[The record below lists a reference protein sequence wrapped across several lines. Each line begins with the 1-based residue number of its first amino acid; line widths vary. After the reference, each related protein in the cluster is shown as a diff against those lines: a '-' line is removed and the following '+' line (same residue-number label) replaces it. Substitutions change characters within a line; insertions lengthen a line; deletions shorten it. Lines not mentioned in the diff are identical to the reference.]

1 MNCNDV
7 IICNNM
13 QNFEIQ
19 KYIENHSNKSRD
31 FRICIEINKI
41 CNEMGVKCHETNKIC
56 IEI

>member
-1 MNCNDV
+1 
-7 IICNNM
+7 M